1 MKCDQDILQ
10 NPAGPRKRASS
21 TSEQP
26 SRVAVRSQ
34 RSRLVGWLVDRRDEV
49 VEDGGGGDSCDDG
62 AVLLGLGW
70 YFLSMFRSKKYKSCT
85 TGKLVEAMLL

>member
-1 MKCDQDILQ
+1 MKFDQDILQ

-49 VEDGGGGDSCDDG
+49 VEDKDGGGGDSCDDG
-62 AVLLGLGW
+62 AVLPEVGIS
-70 YFLSMFRSKKYKSCT
+70 YQCFEAKSI
-85 TGKLVEAMLL
+85 KVAQQAN

>member
-1 MKCDQDILQ
+1 MKCDKDILQ

-34 RSRLVGWLVDRRDEV
+34 RSRLVGWLVVDRRDEV
-49 VEDGGGGDSCDDG
+49 VEDMGGSGGNSCDDG
-62 AVLLGLGW
+62 AVLSEIGT
-70 YFLSMFRSKKYKSCT
+70 YYKCS
-85 TGKLVEAMLL
+85 EAKSIKVAQQAN

>member
-49 VEDGGGGDSCDDG
+49 VEDKDGGGGDSFDVG
-62 AVLLGLGW
+62 AVLSEVGIS
-70 YFLSMFRSKKYKSCT
+70 YQSFEAKSI
-85 TGKLVEAMLL
+85 KVAQQAN

>member
-1 MKCDQDILQ
+1 MMFDQDISQ

-34 RSRLVGWLVDRRDEV
+34 RSRLVGWLVDRRDKV
-49 VEDGGGGDSCDDG
+49 VEDKDGGGGDSCDDG
-62 AVLLGLGW
+62 AVLSEVGIS
-70 YFLSMFRSKKYKSCT
+70 YQCSEAKSI
-85 TGKLVEAMLL
+85 KLAQQAN

>member
-34 RSRLVGWLVDRRDEV
+34 RSRLVGWLVDRG
-49 VEDGGGGDSCDDG
+49 GGGGDSCDDG
-62 AVLLGLGW
+62 AVLLEVGIS
-70 YFLSMFRSKKYKSCT
+70 YQCFEAKSI
-85 TGKLVEAMLL
+85 KVAQQAN

>member
-1 MKCDQDILQ
+1 MKCDKDILQ

-34 RSRLVGWLVDRRDEV
+34 RSRLVGWLVVDRRDEV
-49 VEDGGGGDSCDDG
+49 VEDMGGSGR
-62 AVLLGLGW
+62 GLKKS
-70 YFLSMFRSKKYKSCT
+70 LFRYIHIDKIFQF
-85 TGKLVEAMLL
+85 

>member
-49 VEDGGGGDSCDDG
+49 VEDKDGGGGDSCDVG
-62 AVLLGLGW
+62 AVLSELGIS
-70 YFLSMFRSKKYKSCT
+70 YQCFEAKSI
-85 TGKLVEAMLL
+85 KVAQQAN

>member
-1 MKCDQDILQ
+1 MMFDQDILQ

-34 RSRLVGWLVDRRDEV
+34 RSRLVGWLV
-49 VEDGGGGDSCDDG
+49 VEDKDGGGGDSCDVG
-62 AVLLGLGW
+62 AVLSEHGIS
-70 YFLSMFRSKKYKSCT
+70 YQCFEAKSI
-85 TGKLVEAMLL
+85 KVAQQAN

>member
-62 AVLLGLGW
+62 AVLLEVGISYQG
-70 YFLSMFRSKKYKSCT
+70 FEAKSI
-85 TGKLVEAMLL
+85 KVAQQAN